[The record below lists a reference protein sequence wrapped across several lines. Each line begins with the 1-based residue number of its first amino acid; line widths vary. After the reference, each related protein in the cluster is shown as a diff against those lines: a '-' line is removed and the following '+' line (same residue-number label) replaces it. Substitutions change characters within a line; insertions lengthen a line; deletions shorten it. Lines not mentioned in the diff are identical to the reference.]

1 MRRSKLFLTRTSW
14 LLRGAVLGC
23 VTFLAACGSSSSP
36 LSAAT
41 TPLQIKS
48 LSNRAD
54 LLSGGDALIEIL
66 LPANARAETLR
77 VDVDGRDVSGAF
89 ALRPNGRVM
98 GLLTELA
105 EKTSTLTARAEGA
118 GAATLALTNHP
129 NGGPIFAGVQVQPW
143 SCADGAI
150 DVQCNRA
157 VSYVLKYR
165 STVPGRGFMPYDPAS
180 PPADLANA
188 TTDQGQTV
196 PYIIRIE
203 TGAQDRG
210 LYQIA
215 VLFDP
220 TQGWEPWAPQSGWNG
235 KTYITGGNGCGT
247 THGQRAGPS
256 VEVAEAL
263 GRGFLV
269 MTTSMANNTLNCNL
283 VVQAEALMMLKE
295 RVIEAYGPIRYT
307 IGSGCSG
314 GSIYQQQVANAYPGI
329 FDGILPG
336 CSFPDTWSTMIEVAD
351 CRALV
356 DYWADPSR
364 WAPGL
369 LWSEVQQ
376 ANVAGHQSSSL
387 CQSWVNVYSFD
398 AVLSA
403 RADVRSAGARDAQS
417 CAVPAG
423 QTYEP
428 DTNPNGTRC
437 GLQDYMPSILGI
449 RASDGFAQRPLD
461 NIGIQYGLGALQA
474 GQITPAQFL
483 DLNAKVGGRNIDFDP
498 IPARTEA
505 DESALFTAYRGGLV
519 NEANELDRVP
529 MIDLR
534 GHSSA
539 EIHHDYRSYTM
550 RARLDKA
557 NGHHDNQVI
566 WTGPITLIGD
576 TQFEKQALT
585 VMDDW
590 LAAIEA
596 DSSEL
601 PLEQKVVLHKPASAR
616 DRCTDG
622 NGGDVADQST
632 CAALNPYFASPRIVA
647 GQPFT
652 DDVMKCQLKPLDRR
666 DYTGA
671 TPALSDAQFVQLA
684 EIFPNGV
691 CDFEVPGIGQQNT
704 LSWLSYRSG
713 AGDKAMML
721 GAAPRS
727 EPLLADP

>member
-1 MRRSKLFLTRTSW
+1 MRW
-14 LLRGAVLGC
+14 LAAGLAVL
-23 VTFLAACGSSSSP
+23 LAACGNSSAP
-36 LSAAT
+36 LVPGTPGAAASA
-41 TPLQIKS
+41 LQIKS

-66 LPANARAETLR
+66 LPAGIKVEALR
-77 VDVDGRDVSGAF
+77 VDLDGRDVSAAF

-98 GLLTELA
+98 GLVTGLA

-118 GAATLALTNHP
+118 GAASLALTNHP
-129 NGGPIFAGVQVQPW
+129 NGGPIFAGPQVQPW
-143 SCADGAI
+143 SCSEGAT
-150 DVQCNRA
+150 DAQCNRP
-157 VSYVLKYR
+157 VSHVLKYR
-165 STVPGRGFMPYDPAS
+165 STAPGKGFAVYDPAN
-180 PPADLANA
+180 PPADLATT
-188 TTDQGQTV
+188 TTDQGKTL

-220 TQGWEPWAPQSGWNG
+220 SQDWQPWAAQAGWNG

-263 GRGFLV
+263 GRGFVV
-269 MTTSMANNTLNCNL
+269 MTSSMANNTLNCNL

-295 RVIEAYGPIRYT
+295 RAIEAYGPIRYT

-369 LWSEVQQ
+369 LWPEAQQ

-403 RADVRSAGARDAQS
+403 RSDVRSAGARDAQS

-428 DTNPNGTRC
+428 DTNPSGTRC
-437 GLQDYMPSILGI
+437 GLQDYMPSIFGI
-449 RASDGFAQRPLD
+449 RASDGFTRRPLD
-461 NIGIQYGLGALQA
+461 NVGIQYGLGALNA
-474 GQITPAQFL
+474 GQITPAQFH

-498 IPARTEA
+498 IPQRTEA

-550 RARLDKA
+550 RERLKKA

-576 TQFEKQALT
+576 TQFEKQALS
-585 VMDDW
+585 VMDEW

-596 DSSEL
+596 DPSPL
-601 PLEQKVVLHKPASAR
+601 PLEQKVVLHKPAAAR

-622 NGGDVADQST
+622 QGGDVADQST
-632 CAALNPYFASPRIVA
+632 CPALFPYFASPRIIA

-652 DDVMKCQLKPLDRR
+652 DDVLKCQLRPLDRR
-666 DYTGA
+666 DYAAA
-671 TPALSDAQFVQLA
+671 TPALSDAQFIQLGG
-684 EIFPNGV
+684 IFPTGV
-691 CDFEVPGIGQQNT
+691 CDFSVPGVGQQST
-704 LSWLSYRSG
+704 QTWLSYQAG
-713 AGDKAMML
+713 AAEKAVML
-721 GAAPRS
+721 GAAPLSVPQKTAR
-727 EPLLADP
+727 